1 MKTPIN
7 QVKKLNT
14 KKNTNI
20 LKIKG
25 KVTKKHTRKYPKGYQ
40 LIFQQNIAGQKAIHK
55 IMKGEN
61 LQIRTNLPRNTLI
74 EI

>member
-25 KVTKKHTRKYPKGYQ
+25 KVAKKHTRKYPKGYQ
-40 LIFQQNIAGQKAIHK
+40 LIFQQKHCRPEGY
-55 IMKGEN
+55 
-61 LQIRTNLPRNTLI
+61 T
-74 EI
+74 